1 MNDRVA
7 GTTVTGSSIDQPYI
21 GNVNYWNASW
31 DEVSAL
37 ANTSMYCEQ
46 WIDYS
51 CYKSR
56 LLNTPGKLDLSVCV
70 RATIHINN
78 MVCLVKPDGRPFG
91 YWIGRDNVSHYYW
104 GGTFREVQMCG
115 CAINQSCIDPKFQCN
130 CDADYRQW
138 WEEGYVCSLEHGGE
152 VTQMRV
158 VFAGTRIRVT
168 WTLETICLWGEWW

>member
-1 MNDRVA
+1 MHDRVA
-7 GTTVTGSSIDQPYI
+7 GTSVTGTSIEQPYI

-37 ANTSMYCEQ
+37 ANTSTYCEQ

-56 LLNTPGKLDLSVCV
+56 LLNTPSKLDLPVCMCV
-70 RATIHINN
+70 RACVQLTGTLITR
-78 MVCLVKPDGRPFG
+78 VQPDGRPFG

-115 CAINQSCIDPKFQCN
+115 CAINQSCTDPKFQCN

-138 WEEGYVCSLEHGGE
+138 
-152 VTQMRV
+152 
-158 VFAGTRIRVT
+158 
-168 WTLETICLWGEWW
+168 